1 MVDLYVGLMEQ
12 VLRLI
17 KQINNLDKG
26 NSNTLQTSGQAAGKI
41 KSQQYRSCIEPRYK
55 LKRKETW
62 CFYFCKHHTRN
73 KMNGFNLLYRWIRL
87 AQSGITIEKLL
98 LDRNIRSV
106 AIYGFNRI
114 AECMLYELRESNV
127 QVQAIIDKKGDG
139 ILIDY
144 TAYKPDEI
152 GELEV
157 DAVIMM
163 PVDDYGDIKSKL
175 LEYTRVDIISIEEIL
190 YEL

>member
-1 MVDLYVGLMEQ
+1 
-12 VLRLI
+12 
-17 KQINNLDKG
+17 
-26 NSNTLQTSGQAAGKI
+26 
-41 KSQQYRSCIEPRYK
+41 
-55 LKRKETW
+55 
-62 CFYFCKHHTRN
+62 
-73 KMNGFNLLYRWIRL
+73 MNGFNLLYRWIRL